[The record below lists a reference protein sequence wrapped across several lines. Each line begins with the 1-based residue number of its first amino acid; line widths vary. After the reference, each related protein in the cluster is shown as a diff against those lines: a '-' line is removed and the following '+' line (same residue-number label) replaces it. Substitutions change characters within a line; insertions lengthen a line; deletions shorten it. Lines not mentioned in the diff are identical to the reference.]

1 MVRHCWLLSIMTPW
15 ILTTNTR
22 CGRVKNGWPHDS
34 GENLMSERTDN
45 ATESGAHAVGPGM
58 VVAMHYDLYTAE
70 AEKIETSKGGNPILF
85 LFGDSSVLAALQEAL
100 DGKLAGDDF
109 SVTIPHEKA
118 YGRRYP
124 DRMRR
129 MPRKQIDGGKKQTF
143 RPGQVIHLRNEQGP
157 THATIVKA
165 GKFMIEL
172 DMNHPLAGVDLTF
185 DVAIDTVRPAS
196 DEELAHGH
204 AHGVGGHQH

>member
-1 MVRHCWLLSIMTPW
+1 
-15 ILTTNTR
+15 
-22 CGRVKNGWPHDS
+22 
-34 GENLMSERTDN
+34 
-45 ATESGAHAVGPGM
+45 
-58 VVAMHYDLYTAE
+58 
-70 AEKIETSKGGNPILF
+70 
-85 LFGDSSVLAALQEAL
+85 
-100 DGKLAGDDF
+100 
-109 SVTIPHEKA
+109 
-118 YGRRYP
+118 
-124 DRMRR
+124 

-185 DVAIDTVRPAS
+185 DVAVDTVRPAS

>member
-1 MVRHCWLLSIMTPW
+1 
-15 ILTTNTR
+15 
-22 CGRVKNGWPHDS
+22 
-34 GENLMSERTDN
+34 MSEHPDS
-45 ATESGAHAVGPGM
+45 AAESGTHAVGPGM

-70 AEKIETSKGGNPILF
+70 AEKIESSKGGNPILF
-85 LFGDSSVLAALQEAL
+85 LFGDSSVLAALQDAL
-100 DGKLAGDDF
+100 EGKLVGDDF

-124 DRMRR
+124 DRTQR
-129 MPRKQIDGGKKQTF
+129 MPRKQIDAGKKQTF

-157 THATIVKA
+157 THGTIVKA
-165 GKFMIEL
+165 GKFMIEI

-185 DVAIDTVRPAS
+185 DVAVDAVRPAS